1 MHKSSKLTVG
11 LGDRAYDIVVGRGLI
26 TRADELAGDILT
38 GRHAII
44 ISDDNVASLHAPAL
58 AAACDRI
65 CRRYD
70 QLTVPAGESSKSM
83 PVLET
88 LLEDIL
94 DLGVDRDVI

>member
-44 ISDDNVASLHAPAL
+44 ISDGVLLAPCACASCSL
-58 AAACDRI
+58 
-65 CRRYD
+65 
-70 QLTVPAGESSKSM
+70 
-83 PVLET
+83 
-88 LLEDIL
+88 
-94 DLGVDRDVI
+94 